1 MRWEHVKRSLL
12 CSYFSHAALRT
23 VSVGDAT
30 IDFSRNDELY
40 RGLVQ
45 LKHDTVSCVIL
56 INSMGAG
63 LCTYADQTFS
73 LMIKLFKVFCDF
85 ETSGTPT
92 APLWIKGQGGCS
104 PAELTT
110 QLLSFTCS

>member
-1 MRWEHVKRSLL
+1 MGTCEEKFTL
-12 CSYFSHAALRT
+12 LRT
-23 VSVGDAT
+23 VSVGDAI

-73 LMIKLFKVFCDF
+73 LMINYLGDCLLNYFK
-85 ETSGTPT
+85 
-92 APLWIKGQGGCS
+92 
-104 PAELTT
+104 
-110 QLLSFTCS
+110 SFTTLRQVEHP